1 MPRHHRILA
10 LSLLLTLAAC
20 GGGGDGGTGTAS
32 LDSAALTPPAAQPQN
47 ETYAATLSGA
57 EQVPPRIT
65 SAQGSGSITV
75 TASTR
80 QMTATVNVVG
90 MTAISVNLY
99 QGAPGST
106 GPIILALVETVRGSG
121 VWTGRTTLS
130 VAEHASLRAGQFY
143 FSAASAAFASGEIR
157 GQIGLRA
164 GTSGIAP
171 APPSIPATTA
181 TTGSAP
187 LR

>member
-1 MPRHHRILA
+1 MPRHYCILA

-20 GGGGDGGTGTAS
+20 GGGGGDSGTGTAS
-32 LDSAALTPPAAQPQN
+32 LDSAAVTPPAAQAQS

-75 TASTR
+75 NAATR
-80 QMTATVNVVG
+80 QMTATVTVVG
-90 MTAISVNLY
+90 LTAISVNLY

-130 VAEHASLRAGQFY
+130 AAEHASLRAGQFY
-143 FSAASAAFASGEIR
+143 LSAASTAFASGEIR
-157 GQIGLRA
+157 GQVGLRTGA
-164 GTSGIAP
+164 SGAV
-171 APPSIPATTA
+171 PATTNTTTA
-181 TTGSAP
+181 PTGSTP

>member
-10 LSLLLTLAAC
+10 LSLLFTLAAC
-20 GGGGDGGTGTAS
+20 GGGGGDSGAGTAS
-32 LDSAALTPPAAQPQN
+32 LDSTALTPPAAQAPS

-75 TASTR
+75 NATTR
-80 QMTATVNVVG
+80 QMTATVTLVG
-90 MTAISVNLY
+90 MTAISVTLY

-106 GPIILALVETVRGSG
+106 GTIVLALVETARGSG
-121 VWTGRTTLS
+121 VWTARTTLS
-130 VAEHASLRAGQFY
+130 VAEHAALRAGQFY

-157 GQIGLRA
+157 GQIALRA
-164 GTSGIAP
+164 GTSGTAP
-171 APPSIPATTA
+171 ATPAANTT